1 MSDEFDNSPETSFSP
16 FWPILILVVGMVS
29 WFGIQDYEL
38 NRQRSAYDQ
47 QIQNALPSVNQAQSY
62 ANRYVSLMKD
72 LVETAQKNS
81 AAAQIVKDAMQA
93 GWIKLQPNSTNNGT
107 ATPAAPAA
115 PSK

>member
-1 MSDEFDNSPETSFSP
+1 MSDEFDNSPESSFSP
-16 FWPILILVVGMVS
+16 FWPILIVVVGLVS

-38 NRQRSAYDQ
+38 NRQRSAYSV
-47 QIQNALPSVNQAQSY
+47 QIQNAIPSINQAQSY

-72 LVETAQKNS
+72 LVETSQKNS

-93 GWIKLQPNSTNNGT
+93 GWIKVQPNATNGT